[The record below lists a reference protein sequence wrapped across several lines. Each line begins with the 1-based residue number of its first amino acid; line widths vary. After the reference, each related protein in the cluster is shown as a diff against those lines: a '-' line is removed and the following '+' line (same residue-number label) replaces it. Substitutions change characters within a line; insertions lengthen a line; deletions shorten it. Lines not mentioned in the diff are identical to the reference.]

1 MATLYG
7 KNKTKLRASPAQLIE
22 QGEVGGRVHVM
33 YDEYDPATVVA
44 LNDVIEFGAPLPP
57 GARVLNAFI
66 SFPDQGTT
74 GTATLG
80 WAATSD
86 EVADTDGYMA
96 SISLKAA
103 ADSFSMI
110 ATDANVPGVGK
121 KFTAPAQ
128 TILTI
133 TEAIDAG
140 TGTIKVWL
148 EYIID

>member
-1 MATLYG
+1 MATFYG
-7 KNKTKLRASPAQLIE
+7 KNRTKNRSTPAKLAE

-33 YDEYDPATVVA
+33 YDEYDPSTVVA
-44 LNDVIEFGAPLPP
+44 NASVIEFGAPLPA

-74 GTATLG
+74 GTGTLG
-80 WAATSD
+80 WAATLD
-86 EVADTDGYMA
+86 EVADPDGYMA
-96 SISLKAA
+96 SISFKAA
-103 ADSFSMI
+103 SDSFSTI

-128 TILTI
+128 TILTL

>member
-1 MATLYG
+1 MATFYG
-7 KNKTKLRASPAQLIE
+7 KNRTKNRALPAQLAE
-22 QGEVGGRVHVM
+22 QGEVSGRLHVM

-44 LNDVIEFGAPLPP
+44 NASVIEFGPALPA

-80 WAATSD
+80 WAATAD
-86 EVADTDGYMA
+86 EVADDNGYMA

-110 ATDANVPGVGK
+110 ATDADVPGVGK
-121 KFTAPAQ
+121 KFTAAAQ
-128 TILTI
+128 TILTL

-140 TGTIKVWL
+140 TGTIKVWI

>member
-1 MATLYG
+1 MATFYG
-7 KNKTKLRASPAQLIE
+7 VNRTKNRAVPQQLAE
-22 QGEVGGRVHVM
+22 QGEVNGRVHVM
-33 YDEYDPATVVA
+33 YDEYSPATVVA
-44 LNDVIEFGAPLPP
+44 NASVIEFGAPLPP

-74 GTATLG
+74 GTGILG
-80 WAATSD
+80 WAATTD
-86 EVADTDGYMA
+86 EVADPNGYMA
-96 SISLKAA
+96 AISFKAA

-110 ATDANVPGVGK
+110 ATDADVPGVGK

-128 TILTI
+128 TILTLD
-133 TEAIDAG
+133 EAIDAG